1 MRTSKI
7 SLVTFVLLVLLGTM
21 LSTVAG
27 AKAKMVMWTLAG
39 ASETYKKIH
48 EALLPGF
55 GKAFGDVDLEL
66 HYIPDYAEK
75 YIVAYAAG
83 TAPDIVTLP
92 TRYQAEYIE
101 KKMVVP
107 IDLAAFNVKSEAELA
122 KMMMPGTMETLR
134 YRDNHIYF
142 MATEISVFGLFC
154 NNDLMGQYGVGSV
167 PTTWE
172 EMLEVGRKFLKTD
185 GDGKTTQI
193 GFGIPRGWIWP
204 TFTWTSLMRQ
214 YGVEPISNDNRP
226 QFSQPGS
233 MKAINMYQEL
243 FRRASDPAA
252 SSGTFFSQGRSA
264 FDWNANYN
272 VFGYMAKQPLFE
284 VGSAPLPKFADGI
297 ASTVSYGF
305 GHFVSAQSKQT
316 ELAWKVIA
324 FFDGPQ
330 TAEQWY
336 TDVSLW
342 HPWRGAW
349 IERIFKIEPL
359 HRPFLESLEFAKAEV
374 SHPQIRQIHTLWGQA
389 ETRIMS
395 GSMGVET
402 SLQKLDDDI
411 GKIIGP

>member
-1 MRTSKI
+1 MGKDATRRTKAQEAGRYAHEQDQSGNLRVVGTAGYDAQHCGRGETKI
-7 SLVTFVLLVLLGTM
+7 
-21 LSTVAG
+21 
-27 AKAKMVMWTLAG
+27 VMWTLAG

-193 GFGIPRGWIWP
+193 GFGIPGDGSGLR
-204 TFTWTSLMRQ
+204 L
-214 YGVEPISNDNRP
+214 
-226 QFSQPGS
+226 PGP
-233 MKAINMYQEL
+233 
-243 FRRASDPAA
+243 R
-252 SSGTFFSQGRSA
+252 
-264 FDWNANYN
+264 
-272 VFGYMAKQPLFE
+272 
-284 VGSAPLPKFADGI
+284 
-297 ASTVSYGF
+297 
-305 GHFVSAQSKQT
+305 
-316 ELAWKVIA
+316 
-324 FFDGPQ
+324 
-330 TAEQWY
+330 
-336 TDVSLW
+336 
-342 HPWRGAW
+342 
-349 IERIFKIEPL
+349 
-359 HRPFLESLEFAKAEV
+359 
-374 SHPQIRQIHTLWGQA
+374 
-389 ETRIMS
+389 
-395 GSMGVET
+395 
-402 SLQKLDDDI
+402 
-411 GKIIGP
+411 

>member
-1 MRTSKI
+1 M
-7 SLVTFVLLVLLGTM
+7 LLALIGAM
-21 LSTVAG
+21 LSCG
-27 AKAKMVMWTLAG
+27 GWAKTKVVMWTLAG
-39 ASETYKKIH
+39 ANETYKRIHESLLPDFH
-48 EALLPGF
+48 EALPE
-55 GKAFGDVDLEL
+55 VELEL

-101 KKMVVP
+101 NKMVVP
-107 IDLAAFNVKSEAELA
+107 IDFTAFNVRTEAELA
-122 KMMMPGTMETLR
+122 KTLMPGAIQTLK
-134 YRDNHIYF
+134 YRDNSIYF

-154 NNDLMGQYGVGSV
+154 NKDLMGQYGVGGV

-172 EMLEVGRKFLKTD
+172 EMLEVGRKFLKKD

-204 TFTWTSLMRQ
+204 TFTWTSLLRQ
-214 YGVEPISNDNRP
+214 CGVEPISEDNRP
-226 QFSQPGS
+226 QFSHS
-233 MKAINMYQEL
+233 DSIEAINMYQEL
-243 FRRASDPAA
+243 YRRTSDPAVAA
-252 SSGTFFSQGRSA
+252 STFFTQGHSA

-272 VFGYMAKQPLFE
+272 VFGYMVKEPMFE
-284 VGSAPLPKFADGI
+284 IGSAPLPKFRDGI

-305 GHFVSAQSKQT
+305 GHFVSAQSKEQ
-316 ELAWKVIA
+316 ELAWRVIA
-324 FFDGPQ
+324 FFDGPE
-330 TAEQWY
+330 TAEKWY

-359 HRPFLESLEFAKAEV
+359 HRPFLESLESAKAEV

-389 ETRIMS
+389 ETRIM
-395 GSMGVET
+395 GGTMGVET
-402 SLQKLDDDI
+402 SLQVLDDEI
-411 GKIIGP
+411 SKIILP